1 MSDLTFS
8 IANTFSQDARDG
20 ALGRNEA
27 KRFYIAP
34 YQRGYKW
41 SSATPNS
48 PVQLLMSDLKD
59 AFAVRQK
66 EYYLQF
72 ITVTFTKDNGDN
84 VLEVIDG
91 QQRLT
96 TITLLFSVMNHHLKS
111 EKKPFT
117 DGMLSYEVRENVCDF
132 LEKFIYTNIDEVL
145 GSNWL
150 TLKGKYP
157 QYDEQ
162 DIFYLVHAA
171 QKIDEMLPMA
181 DLQDFH
187 DYVARQVLL
196 IVNKVEKT
204 ITCERIFSNLN
215 TNKVDLTS
223 AELIKG
229 LLLTKSVRENQKDL
243 KVIPYKEIL
252 EQRAS
257 MGRQWDE
264 IENWANRAEINSFFF
279 NQAKDPINE
288 MLILLALK
296 EDYKLTNNKDK
307 YNLFN
312 YYQSQI
318 KKGGQTARGYFLE
331 LKKIKSILNDW
342 FIDPKIY
349 NLLGFLFVSRGSE
362 YTLLSF
368 LDKLEYS
375 KKSFIADLQAKVQGF
390 LVTDVHGLNYGDN
403 YNEIHNLLLSLSVF
417 ENKERFDFHS
427 FKENKWS
434 LEHIFPQTPDKF
446 PKELRQP
453 DIILINSIIG
463 TKLKESLFGE
473 NIDKTTKEYKLRN
486 RLATKLQLLTCI
498 LDEEELI
505 LLCNLL
511 TTKRINSIGN
521 MALLT
526 RADNSSNG
534 NSMFD
539 AKRKNIVKRIS
550 DGCFVPKHTYDVFSK
565 LLSVQMNPDLTVW
578 SEQDMI
584 AHEEWIQ
591 HIMNEKLFKGN

>member
-8 IANTFSQDARDG
+8 ISNTFSQDPRDG

-72 ITVTFTKDNGDN
+72 ITVTATQDQGDN

-96 TITLLFSVMNHHLKS
+96 TITLLFSVMNYHLKN
-111 EKKPFT
+111 EGKPFT
-117 DGMLSYEVRENVCDF
+117 DGMLSYEVRENVSDF

-150 TLKGKYP
+150 TLKNKYP
-157 QYDEQ
+157 RYDEQ

-171 QKIDEMLPMA
+171 QKINEMLPLSE
-181 DLQDFH
+181 LQDFH

-229 LLLTKSVRENQKDL
+229 LLLTKSVREKQKDS
-243 KVIPYKEIL
+243 KTIPYKEIL
-252 EQRAS
+252 ELRAS

-264 IENWANRAEINSFFF
+264 IENWSNRTEINSFFF
-279 NQAKDPINE
+279 NQAQDPINE
-288 MLILLALK
+288 MLLLLALK
-296 EDYKLTNNKDK
+296 EGYKFTNNKDK

-318 KKGGQTARGYFLE
+318 KKEAQTARGYFLE
-331 LKKIKSILNDW
+331 LKKFKSILNDW
-342 FIDPKIY
+342 FIDPNIY

-368 LDKLEYS
+368 LDKLEYP
-375 KKSFIADLQAKVQGF
+375 KKSFIADLHVNAKGF
-390 LVTDVHGLNYGDN
+390 LAKDVHSLNYGDN
-403 YNEIHNLLLSLSVF
+403 YNDIHNLLLSLSVF
-417 ENKERFDFHS
+417 GNEERFDFHS

-446 PKELRQP
+446 PPDLRQP
-453 DIILINSIIG
+453 DISLINSIIG
-463 TKLKESLFGE
+463 TKLKESIIGE
-473 NIDKTTKEYKLRN
+473 NIDKSTKDHKLRK
-486 RLATKLQLLTCI
+486 RLAAKLQLSTCK
-498 LDEEELI
+498 LDEDELI

-511 TTKRINSIGN
+511 TTKRINSMGN

-526 RADNSSNG
+526 RSDNSSNG

-539 AKRKNIVKRIS
+539 EKRKNIVKRVS

-565 LLSVQMNPDLTVW
+565 LLSSKMNPDLTVW

-591 HIMNEKLFKGN
+591 QIINDHLIKGN